1 MTKNN
6 ILATVKSEMKSAM
19 VARDKDRLNT
29 IRLVLAEFKRIE
41 VDERIEVSDER
52 ALTVLDRML
61 KQRKDSLGQYQDAQ
75 REDLAEKERFEINV
89 IREFLPEPMTQ
100 DEIDALIAEAFD
112 NIGESNIQAMGK
124 IMNFLKPKTLGRVDI
139 GLMSQLVRSKLMK
152 E

>member
-6 ILATVKSEMKSAM
+6 VLAAVKSEMKAAM
-19 VARDKDRLNT
+19 VARDRDRLNA

-41 VDERIEVSDER
+41 VDERIELGDER

-61 KQRKDSLGQYQDAQ
+61 KQRKDSLEQYQDAQ

-89 IREFLPEPMTQ
+89 IREFLPEPMTR
-100 DEIDALIAEAFD
+100 DEIDALIAQAFD
-112 NIGESNIQAMGK
+112 HIGESNIQAMGK
-124 IMNFLKPKTLGRVDI
+124 IMNFLKPKALGRADI
-139 GLMSQLVRSKLMK
+139 GLISQLVKSKLM

>member
-6 ILATVKSEMKSAM
+6 LLAAVKSEMKAAM
-19 VARDKDRLNT
+19 VARDRDRLNA

-41 VDERIEVSDER
+41 VDERIEVGDER
-52 ALTVLDRML
+52 ALTVLDKML
-61 KQRKDSLGQYQDAQ
+61 KQRKDSLEQYQDAQ

-89 IREFLPEPMTQ
+89 IKEFLPEPMTR

-112 NIGESNIQAMGK
+112 NIEESNIQAMGK
-124 IMNFLKPKTLGRVDI
+124 IMNFLKPRTLGRADI
-139 GLMSQLVRSKLMK
+139 GLVSQLVKSKLM